1 MFVNSSIVKYKIFIM
16 NILLTG
22 GAGYIGSHVALNLL
36 DAGYEVTIIDDLSTG
51 KKKLIP
57 NKAEFIHCNVN
68 ESEKIE
74 TLLKTKKFVTLM
86 HFAGFVEVE
95 ESVSNPEKYFENN
108 TTNSIKLFDLC
119 LQNGLSNIIFSSTA
133 TVYGNPTRKVLLSE
147 TDDIKSINPYGES
160 KVRTENYLKQLDSS
174 KINYII
180 LRYFNVAG
188 ADPRMRSG
196 LIKKNPT
203 HLIKIASEAAT
214 GKRSSVQI
222 FGNDYNTS
230 DGTAIRD
237 YIHVSDLADIHIKV
251 LQFLLEKERS
261 EIFNCGYGKGYSVK
275 DVLNVT
281 NSLCKNRIN
290 IFNSSRRPGDAEMM
304 VADISKLKRMID
316 WTPKYNKLDFIIKT
330 AIDWE
335 LKLQNEQIS

>member
-1 MFVNSSIVKYKIFIM
+1 MEVLI
-16 NILLTG
+16 TG

-51 KKKLIP
+51 KKNLIP
-57 NKAEFIHCNVN
+57 SKAEFIHCNVD
-68 ESEKIE
+68 ELEKIE
-74 TLLKTKKFVTLM
+74 PLLKTKKFAALM
-86 HFAGFVEVE
+86 HFAGFIEVE
-95 ESVSNPEKYFENN
+95 ESVSYPEKYFQNN

-133 TVYGNPTRKVLLSE
+133 TVYGNPTHKGLVSE
-147 TDDIKSINPYGES
+147 TDDIKPINPYGES
-160 KVRTENYLKQLDSS
+160 KFKTEHYLQQLDSS

-188 ADPRMRSG
+188 ADPKMRSG

-203 HLIKIASEAAT
+203 HLIKIASEAAI
-214 GKRSSVQI
+214 GKRDDVQI
-222 FGNDYNTS
+222 FGNDYNTP

-251 LQFLLEKERS
+251 LQFLLEKKQS

-290 IFNSSRRPGDAEMM
+290 ILNSPRRMGDAEM
-304 VADISKLKRMID
+304 VVSDIGKLKRMID

-335 LKLQNEQIS
+335 LKLQNEKIS

>member
-1 MFVNSSIVKYKIFIM
+1 MEVLV
-16 NILLTG
+16 TG
-22 GAGYIGSHVALNLL
+22 GAGYIGSHVALGLL
-36 DAGYEVTIIDDLSTG
+36 DLGYKVTVIDDLSTG
-51 KKKLIP
+51 NENLIP
-57 NKAEFIHCNVN
+57 VKSEFVNCNIN
-68 ESEKIE
+68 DNEKIE
-74 TLLKTKKFVTLM
+74 SLLKAKKFVALM
-86 HFAGFVEVE
+86 HFAGLVEVE
-95 ESVSNPEKYFENN
+95 ESVSYPEKYFENN
-108 TTNSIKLFDLC
+108 TTNSIKLFNIC
-119 LQNGLSNIIFSSTA
+119 LQNDLSNIIFSSTA
-133 TVYGNPTRKVLLSE
+133 TVYGSPTHKGLISE
-147 TDDIKSINPYGES
+147 TDNIRPINPYGQS
-160 KVRTENYLKQLDSS
+160 KIRTEHYLQQFDSD

-188 ADPRMRSG
+188 ADPKMRSG

-203 HLIKIASEAAT
+203 HLIKIASEAAV
-214 GKRSSVQI
+214 GKRGSVQI
-222 FGNDYNTS
+222 FGNDYNTP

-237 YIHVSDLADIHIKV
+237 YIHVSDLVDIHIKV
-251 LQFLLEKERS
+251 LQFILEKKQS

-281 NSLCKNRIN
+281 NSLCENRIN

>member
-1 MFVNSSIVKYKIFIM
+1 MEVLI
-16 NILLTG
+16 TG

-57 NKAEFIHCNVN
+57 SKAEFIHCNVD
-68 ESEKIE
+68 ELEKIE
-74 TLLKTKKFVTLM
+74 PLLKTKKFAALM

-95 ESVSNPEKYFENN
+95 ESVSYPEKYFENN
-108 TTNSIKLFDLC
+108 TTNSVKLFDLC

-133 TVYGNPTRKVLLSE
+133 TVYGNPTHKGLVSE
-147 TDDIKSINPYGES
+147 TDDIKPINPYGES
-160 KVRTENYLKQLDSS
+160 KVRVEHYLQQFDSS

-188 ADPRMRSG
+188 ADPEVRSG

-203 HLIKIASEAAT
+203 HLIKIASEAAI
-214 GKRSSVQI
+214 GKRGNVKI
-222 FGNDYNTS
+222 FGNDYNTP

-251 LQFLLEKERS
+251 LQFLLEKRQS

-281 NSLCKNRIN
+281 NSLCKNSIN
-290 IFNSSRRPGDAEMM
+290 ILNAPRRPGDAEMI
-304 VADISKLKRMID
+304 VSDIRKLKRMID

-335 LKLQNEQIS
+335 LKLQNEKIS

>member
-1 MFVNSSIVKYKIFIM
+1 MEVLI
-16 NILLTG
+16 TG
-22 GAGYIGSHVALNLL
+22 GAGYIGSHIALNLL

-51 KKKLIP
+51 KKNLIP
-57 NKAEFIHCNVN
+57 SKAEFIHCNVD
-68 ESEKIE
+68 ELEKIE
-74 TLLKTKKFVTLM
+74 PLLKTKKFAALM

-95 ESVSNPEKYFENN
+95 ESVSYPEKYFENN
-108 TTNSIKLFDLC
+108 TTNSVKLFDLC

-133 TVYGNPTRKVLLSE
+133 TVYGNPTHKGLVSE
-147 TDDIKSINPYGES
+147 TDDIKPINPYGES
-160 KVRTENYLKQLDSS
+160 KVRVEHYLQQFDSS

-203 HLIKIASEAAT
+203 HLIKIASEAAI
-214 GKRSSVQI
+214 GKRGNVKI
-222 FGNDYNTS
+222 FGNDYNTP

-251 LQFLLEKERS
+251 LQFLLEKRQS

-281 NSLCKNRIN
+281 NSLCKNSIN
-290 IFNSSRRPGDAEMM
+290 ILNAPRRPGDAEMI
-304 VADISKLKRMID
+304 VSDIRKLKRMID

-335 LKLQNEQIS
+335 LKLQNEKIS

>member
-1 MFVNSSIVKYKIFIM
+1 MEVLV
-16 NILLTG
+16 TG
-22 GAGYIGSHVALNLL
+22 GAGYIGSHVALGLIDL
-36 DAGYEVTIIDDLSTG
+36 GYKVTVTDDLSTG
-51 KKKLIP
+51 NENLIP
-57 NKAEFIHCNVN
+57 AKSEFLNCNIN
-68 ESEKIE
+68 DSEKIE
-74 TLLKTKKFVTLM
+74 SLLKAKKFLALM

-133 TVYGNPTRKVLLSE
+133 TVYGNPTHNGLVSE
-147 TDDIKSINPYGES
+147 TDDIRPINPYGES
-160 KVRTENYLKQLDSS
+160 KVRTERYLQQFDSS
-174 KINYII
+174 KIKYII

-188 ADPRMRSG
+188 ADPKMRSG

-203 HLIKIASEAAT
+203 HLIKIASEAAI
-214 GKRSSVQI
+214 GKRGDVRI
-222 FGNDYNTS
+222 FGNDYNTP

-251 LQFLLEKERS
+251 LQFVLEKKQS

-290 IFNSSRRPGDAEMM
+290 ILNAPRRPGDAEM
-304 VADISKLKRMID
+304 VVSDIGKLKRMID

>member
-1 MFVNSSIVKYKIFIM
+1 M
-16 NILLTG
+16 NIIVTG
-22 GAGYIGSHVALNLL
+22 GAGYIGSNIALALL
-36 DAGYEVTIIDDLSTG
+36 DAGYEVTIIDNLSTG
-51 KKKLIP
+51 NERLIP
-57 NKAEFIHCNVN
+57 SKAEFVKCNIN
-68 ESEKIE
+68 DIEKLENLIN
-74 TLLKTKKFVTLM
+74 KKKFTAIM

-95 ESVSNPEKYFENN
+95 ESVSYPEKYFENN

-133 TVYGNPTRKVLLSE
+133 TVYGNPAHKGLVSE
-147 TDDIKSINPYGES
+147 TNDIKPINPYGES
-160 KVRTENYLKQLDSS
+160 KVRTENYLRQFDSS

-188 ADPRMRSG
+188 ADPKTRSG

-203 HLIKIASEAAT
+203 HLIKIASEAAI

-222 FGNDYNTS
+222 FGNDYNTP

-251 LQFLLEKERS
+251 LQFLLEKKQS

-290 IFNSSRRPGDAEMM
+290 ILNSPRRMGDAEM
-304 VADISKLKRMID
+304 VVSDIGKLKRMID

>member
-1 MFVNSSIVKYKIFIM
+1 MEVLI
-16 NILLTG
+16 TG
-22 GAGYIGSHVALNLL
+22 GAGYIGSHVALGLL
-36 DAGYEVTIIDDLSTG
+36 DSGYKVTVIDDLSTG
-51 KKKLIP
+51 NENLIP
-57 NKAEFIHCNVN
+57 AKSEFVKCNIDDN
-68 ESEKIE
+68 EKIE
-74 TLLKTKKFVTLM
+74 SLLKAKKFVALM

-119 LQNGLSNIIFSSTA
+119 LKNGLSNIIFSSTA
-133 TVYGNPTRKVLLSE
+133 TVYGNPTHDGLVSE
-147 TDDIKSINPYGES
+147 TDDIRPINPYGES
-160 KVRTENYLKQLDSS
+160 KVRTERYLQQFYSS

-188 ADPRMRSG
+188 ADPKMRSG

-214 GKRSSVQI
+214 GKRGDVRI
-222 FGNDYNTS
+222 FGNDYNTP

-237 YIHVSDLADIHIKV
+237 YIHVSDLADIHIKA
-251 LQFLLEKERS
+251 LQFLLEKKQS

-281 NSLCKNRIN
+281 NSLCNNRIN
-290 IFNSSRRPGDAEMM
+290 ILNSSRRSGDAEMA
-304 VADISKLKRMID
+304 VSDISKLKRMID

>member
-1 MFVNSSIVKYKIFIM
+1 MEVLV
-16 NILLTG
+16 TG
-22 GAGYIGSHVALNLL
+22 GAGYIGSHVALGLIDL
-36 DAGYEVTIIDDLSTG
+36 GYKVTVTDDLSTG
-51 KKKLIP
+51 NENLIP
-57 NKAEFIHCNVN
+57 AKSEFLNCNIN
-68 ESEKIE
+68 DSEKIE
-74 TLLKTKKFVTLM
+74 SLLKAKKFLALM

-133 TVYGNPTRKVLLSE
+133 TVYGNPTHNGLVSE
-147 TDDIKSINPYGES
+147 TDDIRPINPYGES
-160 KVRTENYLKQLDSS
+160 KVRTEHYLQQFDSS
-174 KINYII
+174 KIKYII

-188 ADPRMRSG
+188 ADPKMRSG

-214 GKRSSVQI
+214 GKRGDVRI
-222 FGNDYNTS
+222 FGNDYNTP

-251 LQFLLEKERS
+251 LQFVLEKKQS

-290 IFNSSRRPGDAEMM
+290 ILNAPRRPGDAEM
-304 VADISKLKRMID
+304 VVSDIGKLKRMID

>member
-1 MFVNSSIVKYKIFIM
+1 MEVLV
-16 NILLTG
+16 TG
-22 GAGYIGSHVALNLL
+22 GAGYIGSHVAYGLL
-36 DAGYEVTIIDDLSTG
+36 DSGYKVTVIDDLSTG
-51 KKKLIP
+51 NKNLIP
-57 NKAEFIHCNVN
+57 AKSEFLNCNIN
-68 ESEKIE
+68 DNEKIE
-74 TLLKTKKFVTLM
+74 SLLKIKKFVALM

-119 LQNGLSNIIFSSTA
+119 LKNGLSNIIFSSTA
-133 TVYGNPTRKVLLSE
+133 TVYGNPTHKGLVSE
-147 TDDIKSINPYGES
+147 TDNIRPINPYGES
-160 KVRTENYLKQLDSS
+160 KVRTENYLRQFDSS

-188 ADPRMRSG
+188 ADPGMRSG

-203 HLIKIASEAAT
+203 HLIKIASEAAI
-214 GKRSSVQI
+214 GKRGGVQI
-222 FGNDYNTS
+222 FGNDYNTP

-251 LQFLLEKERS
+251 LQFLLEKKQS

-290 IFNSSRRPGDAEMM
+290 ILNSPRRMGDAEM
-304 VADISKLKRMID
+304 VVSDIGKLKRMID

>member
-1 MFVNSSIVKYKIFIM
+1 M
-16 NILLTG
+16 NIIVTG
-22 GAGYIGSHVALNLL
+22 GAGYIGSNIALALL
-36 DAGYEVTIIDDLSTG
+36 DAGYEVTIIDNLSTG
-51 KKKLIP
+51 NERLIP
-57 NKAEFIHCNVN
+57 SKAEFVKCNIN
-68 ESEKIE
+68 DIEKLENLIN
-74 TLLKTKKFVTLM
+74 KKKFTAIM

-95 ESVSNPEKYFENN
+95 ESVSYPEKYFENN

-133 TVYGNPTRKVLLSE
+133 TVYGNPAHKGLVSE
-147 TDDIKSINPYGES
+147 TNDIKPINPYGES
-160 KVRTENYLKQLDSS
+160 KVRTENYLRQFDSS

-188 ADPRMRSG
+188 ADPKTRSG

-203 HLIKIASEAAT
+203 HLIKIASEAAI
-214 GKRSSVQI
+214 GKRGGVQI
-222 FGNDYNTS
+222 FGNDYNTP

-251 LQFLLEKERS
+251 LQFLLEKKQS

-290 IFNSSRRPGDAEMM
+290 ILNSPRRMGDAEM
-304 VADISKLKRMID
+304 VVSDIGKLKRMID

>member
-1 MFVNSSIVKYKIFIM
+1 MEVLI
-16 NILLTG
+16 TG
-22 GAGYIGSHVALNLL
+22 GAGYIGSHIALNLL

-51 KKKLIP
+51 KKNLIP
-57 NKAEFIHCNVN
+57 SKAEFIHCNVD
-68 ESEKIE
+68 ELEKIE
-74 TLLKTKKFVTLM
+74 PLLKTKKFAALM
-86 HFAGFVEVE
+86 HFAGFIEVE
-95 ESVSNPEKYFENN
+95 ESVSYPEKYFQNN

-119 LQNGLSNIIFSSTA
+119 LKNDLSNIIFSSTA
-133 TVYGNPTRKVLLSE
+133 TVYGNPAHKRLVSE
-147 TDDIKSINPYGES
+147 TDDIKPINPYGES
-160 KVRTENYLKQLDSS
+160 KVRVEHYLQQFYSS

-188 ADPRMRSG
+188 ADPEMRSG

-203 HLIKIASEAAT
+203 HLIKIASEAAV
-214 GKRSSVQI
+214 GKRDSVQI
-222 FGNDYNTS
+222 FGDDYNTP

-237 YIHVSDLADIHIKV
+237 YIHVSDLADIHIQV
-251 LQFLLEKERS
+251 LQFMLEKKRS

-275 DVLNVT
+275 EVLNVT
-281 NSLCKNRIN
+281 NSLCNNKIN
-290 IFNSSRRPGDAEMM
+290 IFNAPKRPGDAEM
-304 VADISKLKRMID
+304 VVSDISKLQQMID

>member
-1 MFVNSSIVKYKIFIM
+1 M
-16 NILLTG
+16 NIIVTG
-22 GAGYIGSHVALNLL
+22 GAGYIGSNIALALL
-36 DAGYEVTIIDDLSTG
+36 DAGYEVTIIDNLSTG
-51 KKKLIP
+51 NERLIP
-57 NKAEFIHCNVN
+57 SKAEFIKCNIN
-68 ESEKIE
+68 DIEKLENLIN
-74 TLLKTKKFVTLM
+74 KKKFTAIM

-95 ESVSNPEKYFENN
+95 ESVSYPEKYFENN

-133 TVYGNPTRKVLLSE
+133 TVYGNPAHKGLVSE
-147 TDDIKSINPYGES
+147 TNDIKPINPYGES
-160 KVRTENYLKQLDSS
+160 KVRTENYLRQFDSS

-188 ADPRMRSG
+188 ADPKTRSG

-203 HLIKIASEAAT
+203 HLIKIASEAAI
-214 GKRSSVQI
+214 GKRGGVQI
-222 FGNDYNTS
+222 FGNDYNTP
-230 DGTAIRD
+230 DGTPIRD

-251 LQFLLEKERS
+251 LQFLLEKKQS

-290 IFNSSRRPGDAEMM
+290 ILNSPRRMGDAEM
-304 VADISKLKRMID
+304 VVSDIGKLKRMID

>member
-1 MFVNSSIVKYKIFIM
+1 MDE
-16 NILLTG
+16 L
-22 GAGYIGSHVALNLL
+22 
-36 DAGYEVTIIDDLSTG
+36 
-51 KKKLIP
+51 
-57 NKAEFIHCNVN
+57 
-68 ESEKIE
+68 EKIE
-74 TLLKTKKFVTLM
+74 PLLKTKKFAALM
-86 HFAGFVEVE
+86 HFAGFIEVE
-95 ESVSNPEKYFENN
+95 ESVSYPEKYFQNN

-133 TVYGNPTRKVLLSE
+133 TVYGNPTHKGLVSE
-147 TDDIKSINPYGES
+147 TDDIKPINPYGES
-160 KVRTENYLKQLDSS
+160 KVKTEHYLQQFDSS

-188 ADPRMRSG
+188 ADPEMRSG
-196 LIKKNPT
+196 LIKNNPT
-203 HLIKIASEAAT
+203 HLIKIASEAAI
-214 GKRSSVQI
+214 GKRDSVPI
-222 FGNDYNTS
+222 FGNDYNTP

-251 LQFLLEKERS
+251 LQFILEKKQS

-281 NSLCKNRIN
+281 NALCKNRIN
-290 IFNSSRRPGDAEMM
+290 ILNAPRRPGDAEM
-304 VADISKLKRMID
+304 VVSDISKLKRMID

>member
-1 MFVNSSIVKYKIFIM
+1 MEVLI
-16 NILLTG
+16 TG
-22 GAGYIGSHVALNLL
+22 GAGYIGSHIALNLL

-51 KKKLIP
+51 KKNLIP
-57 NKAEFIHCNVN
+57 SKAEFIHCNVD
-68 ESEKIE
+68 ELEKIE
-74 TLLKTKKFVTLM
+74 PLLKTKKFAALM
-86 HFAGFVEVE
+86 HFAGFIEVE
-95 ESVSNPEKYFENN
+95 ESVSYPEKYFQNN

-119 LQNGLSNIIFSSTA
+119 LKNDLSNIIFSSTA
-133 TVYGNPTRKVLLSE
+133 TVYGNPTHKGLVSE
-147 TDDIKSINPYGES
+147 TDDIKPINPYGES
-160 KVRTENYLKQLDSS
+160 KVRVEHYLQQFDSS

-188 ADPRMRSG
+188 ADPEMRSG

-203 HLIKIASEAAT
+203 HLIKIASEAAV
-214 GKRSSVQI
+214 GKRGSVQI
-222 FGNDYNTS
+222 FGDDYNTP

-237 YIHVSDLADIHIKV
+237 YIHVSDLADIHIQV
-251 LQFLLEKERS
+251 LQFMLEKKRS

-275 DVLNVT
+275 EVLNVT
-281 NSLCKNRIN
+281 NSLCNNKIN
-290 IFNSSRRPGDAEMM
+290 ILNAPKRPGDAEM
-304 VADISKLKRMID
+304 VVSDISKLQQMID

>member
-1 MFVNSSIVKYKIFIM
+1 M
-16 NILLTG
+16 NIIVTG
-22 GAGYIGSHVALNLL
+22 GAGYIGSNIALALL
-36 DAGYEVTIIDDLSTG
+36 DAGYEVTIIDNLSTG
-51 KKKLIP
+51 NERLIP
-57 NKAEFIHCNVN
+57 SKAEFVKCNIN
-68 ESEKIE
+68 DIEKLENLIN
-74 TLLKTKKFVTLM
+74 KKKFTAIM

-95 ESVSNPEKYFENN
+95 ESVSYPEKYFENN

-133 TVYGNPTRKVLLSE
+133 TVYGNPAHKGLVSE
-147 TDDIKSINPYGES
+147 TNDIKPINPYGES
-160 KVRTENYLKQLDSS
+160 KVRTENYLRQFDSS

-188 ADPRMRSG
+188 ADPKTRSG

-203 HLIKIASEAAT
+203 HLIKIASEAAI

-222 FGNDYNTS
+222 FGNDYNTP

-251 LQFLLEKERS
+251 LQFLLEKKQS

-275 DVLNVT
+275 DVLDVA

-290 IFNSSRRPGDAEMM
+290 ILNAPRRLGDAEMI
-304 VADISKLKRMID
+304 VSDISKLKRMID
-316 WTPKYNKLDFIIKT
+316 WTPKYNTLDFIIKT

>member
-1 MFVNSSIVKYKIFIM
+1 MEVLV
-16 NILLTG
+16 TG
-22 GAGYIGSHVALNLL
+22 GAGYIGSHVALGLL
-36 DAGYEVTIIDDLSTG
+36 DLGYKVTVIDDLSTG
-51 KKKLIP
+51 NENLIP
-57 NKAEFIHCNVN
+57 AKSEFVNCNINNK
-68 ESEKIE
+68 EKIE
-74 TLLKTKKFVTLM
+74 SLLKAKKFVALM

-95 ESVSNPEKYFENN
+95 ESVSYPEKYFENN

-119 LQNGLSNIIFSSTA
+119 LQNDLSNIIFSSTA
-133 TVYGNPTRKVLLSE
+133 TVYGSPTHKGLVSE
-147 TDDIKSINPYGES
+147 TDDVRPINPYGES
-160 KVRTENYLKQLDSS
+160 KVRTEHYLQQFDSS

-188 ADPRMRSG
+188 ADPKMRSG

-203 HLIKIASEAAT
+203 HLIKIASEAAI
-214 GKRSSVQI
+214 GKRGSVQI
-222 FGNDYNTS
+222 FGNDYNTP

-251 LQFLLEKERS
+251 LQFILEKKQS

-290 IFNSSRRPGDAEMM
+290 ILNSPRRMGDAEM
-304 VADISKLKRMID
+304 VVSDIGKLKRMID

>member
-1 MFVNSSIVKYKIFIM
+1 M

-36 DAGYEVTIIDDLSTG
+36 DSGYKVTIIDDLSTG

-57 NKAEFIHCNVN
+57 SKAEFIRCNVN
-68 ESEKIE
+68 ELEKIE
-74 TLLKTKKFVTLM
+74 SLLKTKKFVACM
-86 HFAGFVEVE
+86 HFAGFIEVE
-95 ESVSNPEKYFENN
+95 ESVSNPKKYFQNN
-108 TTNSIKLFDLC
+108 SINSIKLFDLC
-119 LQNGLSNIIFSSTA
+119 LHNGLSNIIFSSTA
-133 TVYGNPTRKVLLSE
+133 AVYGNPTHKDLLSE
-147 TDDIKSINPYGES
+147 TDDIKPINPYGES
-160 KVRTENYLKQLDSS
+160 KVRTERYLQQFDSS

-188 ADPRMRSG
+188 ADPKMRSG

-203 HLIKIASEAAT
+203 HLIKIASEAAI
-214 GKRSSVQI
+214 GKRESVQI
-222 FGNDYNTS
+222 FGNDYDTP

-251 LQFLLEKERS
+251 LRFILEKKQS

-275 DVLNVT
+275 DVLNMT

-290 IFNSSRRPGDAEMM
+290 ILNTPRRPGDAEIM
-304 VADISKLKRMID
+304 VSNISKLKRMID

-330 AIDWE
+330 SIDWE
-335 LKLQNEQIS
+335 LKLQNE

>member
-1 MFVNSSIVKYKIFIM
+1 MEVLI
-16 NILLTG
+16 TG
-22 GAGYIGSHVALNLL
+22 GAGYIGSHVALGLL
-36 DAGYEVTIIDDLSTG
+36 DSGYKVTVIDDLSTG
-51 KKKLIP
+51 NENLIP
-57 NKAEFIHCNVN
+57 AKSEFVKCNIDDN
-68 ESEKIE
+68 EKIE
-74 TLLKTKKFVTLM
+74 SLLKAKKFVALM

-119 LQNGLSNIIFSSTA
+119 LKNGLSNIIFSSTA
-133 TVYGNPTRKVLLSE
+133 TVYGNPTHDGLVSE
-147 TDDIKSINPYGES
+147 TDDIRPINPYGES
-160 KVRTENYLKQLDSS
+160 KVRTERYLQQFYSS

-188 ADPRMRSG
+188 ADPKMRSG

-214 GKRSSVQI
+214 GKRGDVRI
-222 FGNDYNTS
+222 FGNDYNTP

-237 YIHVSDLADIHIKV
+237 YIHVSDLADIHIKA
-251 LQFLLEKERS
+251 LQFLLEKKQS

-281 NSLCKNRIN
+281 NSLCNNRIN
-290 IFNSSRRPGDAEMM
+290 ILNSSRRSGDAEMA
-304 VADISKLKRMID
+304 VSDISKLKRMLWASI
-316 WTPKYNKLDFIIKT
+316 
-330 AIDWE
+330 
-335 LKLQNEQIS
+335 

>member
-1 MFVNSSIVKYKIFIM
+1 M
-16 NILLTG
+16 NIIVTG
-22 GAGYIGSHVALNLL
+22 GAGYVGSNIALALL
-36 DAGYEVTIIDDLSTG
+36 DAGYEVTIIDNLSTG
-51 KKKLIP
+51 NERLIP
-57 NKAEFIHCNVN
+57 SKAEFIKCNIN
-68 ESEKIE
+68 DIEKLESLISK
-74 TLLKTKKFVTLM
+74 KKFTAIM

-95 ESVSNPEKYFENN
+95 ESVSYPEKYFENN
-108 TTNSIKLFDLC
+108 TTNSINLFDLC
-119 LQNGLSNIIFSSTA
+119 LKNGLSNIIFSSTA
-133 TVYGNPTRKVLLSE
+133 TVYGNTAHKGLISE
-147 TDDIKSINPYGES
+147 TDDIRPINPYGES
-160 KVRTENYLKQLDSS
+160 KVRTEHYLQQLDPG

-188 ADPRMRSG
+188 ADPKMRSG

-203 HLIKIASEAAT
+203 HLIKIASEAAI
-214 GKRSSVQI
+214 GKRDDVQI
-222 FGNDYNTS
+222 FGNDYNTP

-237 YIHVSDLADIHIKV
+237 YIHISDLADIHIKV
-251 LQFLLEKERS
+251 LQFVLEKKQS

-281 NSLCKNRIN
+281 NSLCNNRIN
-290 IFNSSRRPGDAEMM
+290 ILNSSRRSGDAEMA
-304 VADISKLKRMID
+304 VSDISKLKRMID

>member
-1 MFVNSSIVKYKIFIM
+1 MEVLI
-16 NILLTG
+16 TG
-22 GAGYIGSHVALNLL
+22 GAGYIGSHIALNLL

-51 KKKLIP
+51 KKNLIP
-57 NKAEFIHCNVN
+57 SKAEFIHCNVD
-68 ESEKIE
+68 ELEKIE
-74 TLLKTKKFVTLM
+74 PLLKTKKFTALM
-86 HFAGFVEVE
+86 HFAGFIEVE
-95 ESVSNPEKYFENN
+95 ESVSYPEKYFQNN

-119 LQNGLSNIIFSSTA
+119 LKNDLSNIIFSSTA
-133 TVYGNPTRKVLLSE
+133 TVYGNPTHKGLVSE
-147 TDDIKSINPYGES
+147 TDDIKPINPYGES
-160 KVRTENYLKQLDSS
+160 KVRVEHYLQQFDSS

-188 ADPRMRSG
+188 ADPGMRSG

-203 HLIKIASEAAT
+203 HLIKIASEAAV
-214 GKRSSVQI
+214 GKRGSVQI
-222 FGNDYNTS
+222 FGDDYNTP

-237 YIHVSDLADIHIKV
+237 YIHVSDLADIHIQV
-251 LQFLLEKERS
+251 LQFMLEKKRS

-275 DVLNVT
+275 EVLNVT
-281 NSLCKNRIN
+281 NSLCNNKIN
-290 IFNSSRRPGDAEMM
+290 ILNAPKRSGDAEM
-304 VADISKLKRMID
+304 VVSDISKLKQMID

>member
-1 MFVNSSIVKYKIFIM
+1 MEVLV
-16 NILLTG
+16 TG
-22 GAGYIGSHVALNLL
+22 GAGYIGSHVALGLL
-36 DAGYEVTIIDDLSTG
+36 DLGYKVTVIDDLSTG
-51 KKKLIP
+51 NENLIP
-57 NKAEFIHCNVN
+57 AKSEFVNCNINNK
-68 ESEKIE
+68 EKIE
-74 TLLKTKKFVTLM
+74 SLLKAKKFVALM

-95 ESVSNPEKYFENN
+95 ESVSYPEKYFENN

-119 LQNGLSNIIFSSTA
+119 LQNDLSNIIFSSTA
-133 TVYGNPTRKVLLSE
+133 TVYGSPTHKGLVSE
-147 TDDIKSINPYGES
+147 TDDVRPINPYGES
-160 KVRTENYLKQLDSS
+160 KIRTEHYLQQFDSG

-203 HLIKIASEAAT
+203 HLIKIASEAAI
-214 GKRSSVQI
+214 GKRDRVQI
-222 FGNDYNTS
+222 FGNDYNTP

-251 LQFLLEKERS
+251 LQFILEKKQS

-290 IFNSSRRPGDAEMM
+290 ILNAPRRLGDAEMI
-304 VADISKLKRMID
+304 VSDISKLKRMID

-335 LKLQNEQIS
+335 LKLQNE

>member
-1 MFVNSSIVKYKIFIM
+1 MEVLV
-16 NILLTG
+16 TG
-22 GAGYIGSHVALNLL
+22 GAGYIGSHVALGLIDL
-36 DAGYEVTIIDDLSTG
+36 GYKVTVTDDLSTG
-51 KKKLIP
+51 NENLIP
-57 NKAEFIHCNVN
+57 AKSEFLNCNIN
-68 ESEKIE
+68 DSEKIE
-74 TLLKTKKFVTLM
+74 SLLKAKKFLALM

-133 TVYGNPTRKVLLSE
+133 TVYGNPTHNGLVSE
-147 TDDIKSINPYGES
+147 TDDIRPINPYGES
-160 KVRTENYLKQLDSS
+160 KVRTEHYLQQFDSS
-174 KINYII
+174 KIKYII

-188 ADPRMRSG
+188 ADPKMRSG

-203 HLIKIASEAAT
+203 HLIKIASEAAI
-214 GKRSSVQI
+214 GKRGDVRI
-222 FGNDYNTS
+222 FGNDYNTP

-251 LQFLLEKERS
+251 LQFVLEKKQS

-290 IFNSSRRPGDAEMM
+290 ILNAPRRLGDAEM
-304 VADISKLKRMID
+304 VVSDISKLKRMID